1 MAIPRTRTRAS
12 ADVPTASMADIAF
25 LLLVFF
31 LVTTVF
37 DEEKGLRVT
46 LPELQSEVEV
56 TSDNILFFKLQQDG
70 SIRVQRGEGAA
81 EQEVA
86 RGEIADLWRREVAT
100 NPDLIAAVM
109 TAPDAPYRLMVDVL
123 DELQAAKAARVSL
136 QLLQEQP

>member
-1 MAIPRTRTRAS
+1 MAIPRTKARAS
-12 ADVPTASMADIAF
+12 AEVPTASMADIAF

-56 TSDNILFFKLQQDG
+56 TADNILFFRVHTDG
-70 SIRVQRGEGAA
+70 RIRVQRGEDAA
-81 EQEVA
+81 EQEVV
-86 RGEIADLWRREVAT
+86 RGDIAAVWRREVAA

-109 TAPDAPYRLMVDVL
+109 TAPDAPYHLMVDVL

-136 QLLQEQP
+136 QLLPDEQ